1 MISFSLKSDRTQ
13 KMIAGK
19 NLIGLISNFWFFKKR
34 TSSNF
39 KVKNFSGTD
48 RIQIFNFKQNSDQSG
63 FGFLIFKKFPERSG
77 FGLKNFRS
85 GADSDFEILKIV
97 RSGADSDFEILK
109 IFRSGA
115 DSDF

>member
-39 KVKNFSGTD
+39 KVKKFSGTD

-85 GADSDFEILKIV
+85 GADSD
-97 RSGADSDFEILK
+97 
-109 IFRSGA
+109 
-115 DSDF
+115 